1 MGMSQPHHAYLLRF
15 PPALWE
21 RLVLHR
27 QLTAIGRKDT
37 MQAMLVKWIEMGLRR
52 EEPEIDE

>member
-21 RLVLHR
+21 RVKLQHAS
-27 QLTAIGRKDT
+27 TAIGRTDT
-37 MQAMLVKWIEMGLRR
+37 IQAMLLRWIETGLRR